1 MGLAAF
7 NRMRRLRAQKE
18 TEECAEREAETRRKK
33 GQESERKPKTK
44 RKTAKTKK

>member
-18 TEECAEREAETRRKK
+18 AEECAERETKTRWKK
-33 GQESERKPKTK
+33 GHEAERKPKTK

>member
-18 TEECAEREAETRRKK
+18 AEECGERKTKTRREK
-33 GQESERKPKTK
+33 GHADEAKPKTK